1 MAFIN
6 PVFWGHTTL
15 CLTNNGSPTLA
26 RSSETLSH
34 HCCAGMQAVSEPLK
48 VTQIQPSG
56 ELLHSLLGLSHAK
69 APDQLLS
76 ANTAGFIYVS
86 DVNPV
91 TRTISFLAPC
101 PGPLPCKYLLS
112 GSLRVIL

>member
-1 MAFIN
+1 MHAVADGTEKRVREL
-6 PVFWGHTTL
+6 P
-15 CLTNNGSPTLA
+15 
-26 RSSETLSH
+26 ETRGP
-34 HCCAGMQAVSEPLK
+34 CAGMQAVSEPLK
-48 VTQIQPSG
+48 VAQIQPSG

-69 APDQLLS
+69 SPDQLLS

-86 DVNPV
+86 DVNPA